1 MKSKVAVYNSHEKA
15 VKAVEALIKNGIP
28 AKHISLIGKIEENE
42 NNLEHIKKQKI
53 EKATAYLGVGAG
65 TLAGLLTGLGVFT
78 IPGFGFLYGAGAIIG
93 AIGGFDLGVIAGG
106 ILALLEEVGINKDK
120 LEDYE
125 NRLNNGEFFVIVKG
139 SEEEAEKAE
148 EILGTEGTHLILE

>member
-15 VKAVEALIKNGIP
+15 VQAVKALIDKGIP
-28 AKHISLIGKIEENE
+28 AKHISLMGKAEINDNDIEHMNK
-42 NNLEHIKKQKI
+42 NTI
-53 EKATAYLGVGAG
+53 EKTTAYLGVGAG

-93 AIGGFDLGVIAGG
+93 TIGGFDLGVISGG
-106 ILALLEEVGINKDK
+106 ILALLEEAGLNKDK
-120 LEDYE
+120 LKAYED
-125 NRLNNGEFFVIVKG
+125 RLNNGEYFVIVKG

-148 EILGTEGTHLILE
+148 EILHTQGAHLIIE